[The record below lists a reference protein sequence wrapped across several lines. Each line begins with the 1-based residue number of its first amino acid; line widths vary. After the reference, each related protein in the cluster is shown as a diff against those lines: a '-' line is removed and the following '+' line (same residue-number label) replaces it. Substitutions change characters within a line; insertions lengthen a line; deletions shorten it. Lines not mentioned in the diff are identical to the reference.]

1 MLKNYFKI
9 AWRNLIKNKA
19 SSFINISG
27 LAIGI
32 AVVLLNSLWV
42 WDELSFNKEHKNYNR
57 IAKVTRRGM
66 QEGKLVARAQ
76 LPLPL
81 ANELKTNY
89 KQYFD
94 HVLLALGI
102 KECILSVNE
111 KKVSLKGEFIE
122 PAAPDMLSLKML
134 KGSRKGLEDQQSII
148 ISASTAKALFGSE
161 DPINETVTINTDMD
175 AKVTGVYQ
183 DLPQNSEFNEASFFA
198 PFNLWASANTWVN
211 KQGWN
216 NSFINIYV
224 QLKPGLT
231 FPQVSASIKDAELN
245 KIRNMEDMQEQ
256 VARNMK
262 VWLLPMSDW
271 HLYSEL
277 SDNGPIQLA
286 WMVGMIGAFVLLL
299 ACINFM
305 NLSTARSEKRAKEVG
320 IRKVVG
326 SMRWQLIRQFFSESV
341 LVVFLAFVL
350 ALLLVFLSLPWFNDI
365 AAKKMVM
372 PWANSYFWMI
382 SLVFIVVTGLIAGS
396 YPALYLSAFQ
406 PVKVLKGTFRVGRFA
421 SIPRKALVIV
431 QFTVSI
437 ALIIG
442 TIIVYEQ
449 IQYAKNRP
457 IGYNRNGLLLIEKK
471 TGDFYGKFDVLKRE
485 VEQTGAISSMAESRS
500 STTGITS
507 WNGGFSYKGR
517 KIEINGGSGTLPVTS
532 EYGKTV
538 GWELISGRD
547 FSSKL
552 ATDSAGFVINE
563 SFAKKIGL
571 ENAVG
576 EILRWD
582 PGGKEAKDFTILGVV
597 KDMVAISP
605 YEPAVPTVFFLS
617 DKYHTWYNIRLN
629 PNISIAQAL
638 PKIEAAF
645 KKVIPSLPFD
655 YKFADQEYALKFT
668 TEERIGKL
676 AGFFAILAI
685 FISCL
690 GLFGLASFM
699 AEQRTKEIGI
709 RKVLGASVI
718 NLWRLLSKDFI
729 LLVITSCLIA
739 IPVAYHF
746 LSDWLQRYQYR
757 TTISWWVF
765 VVAGASALCV
775 TMLIVSFQ
783 AIKAAVANPVKNLRT
798 E

>member
-1 MLKNYFKI
+1 
-9 AWRNLIKNKA
+9 
-19 SSFINISG
+19 
-27 LAIGI
+27 
-32 AVVLLNSLWV
+32 
-42 WDELSFNKEHKNYNR
+42 
-57 IAKVTRRGM
+57 
-66 QEGKLVARAQ
+66 
-76 LPLPL
+76 
-81 ANELKTNY
+81 
-89 KQYFD
+89 
-94 HVLLALGI
+94 
-102 KECILSVNE
+102 
-111 KKVSLKGEFIE
+111 
-122 PAAPDMLSLKML
+122 
-134 KGSRKGLEDQQSII
+134 
-148 ISASTAKALFGSE
+148 
-161 DPINETVTINTDMD
+161 
-175 AKVTGVYQ
+175 
-183 DLPQNSEFNEASFFA
+183 
-198 PFNLWASANTWVN
+198 
-211 KQGWN
+211 
-216 NSFINIYV
+216 
-224 QLKPGLT
+224 
-231 FPQVSASIKDAELN
+231 
-245 KIRNMEDMQEQ
+245 
-256 VARNMK
+256 
-262 VWLLPMSDW
+262 
-271 HLYSEL
+271 
-277 SDNGPIQLA
+277 
-286 WMVGMIGAFVLLL
+286 MVGMIGAFVLLL

-341 LVVFLAFVL
+341 LVVFLAFGL

-421 SIPRKALVIV
+421 SVPRKALVIV

-471 TGDFYGKFDVLKRE
+471 TGDFYGKFIVLKRE

-517 KIEINGGSGTLPVTS
+517 KIEIDGGSGTLPVTS

-571 ENAVG
+571 ESAVG

-582 PGGKEAKDFTILGVV
+582 PGSKEAKDFTILGVV
-597 KDMVAISP
+597 KDMVVMSP

-629 PNISIAQAL
+629 PNISIEQAL
-638 PKIEAAF
+638 LKIEAAF

-718 NLWRLLSKDFI
+718 NLWRLLSKDFVM
-729 LLVITSCLIA
+729 LVITSCLIA

-746 LSDWLQRYQYR
+746 LSDWLERYQYR
-757 TTISWWVF
+757 TRISWWVF
-765 VVAGASALCV
+765 AVAGASALCV

-783 AIKAAVANPVKNLRT
+783 AIKAGIANPVKNLRT